1 MQIKTMRIY
10 DSFSD
15 KQDYRILVDRL
26 WPRGISKE
34 KAALD
39 VWFKAIAPSTELREW
54 FDHQSDKFDLFKQ
67 KYEKELT
74 DNPKTLIFVQLV
86 ATQLSNQQDVVLLY
100 GARNQIDNEAIVLQ
114 GYLIQQTKI
123 KPLLHSG
130 K

>member
-15 KQDYRILVDRL
+15 TTDYRILVDRL

-54 FDHQSDKFDLFKQ
+54 FAHQPDKFTLFTQ
-67 KYEKELT
+67 KYEKELAA
-74 DNPKTLIFVQLV
+74 NPETSLFIQLV
-86 ATQLSNQQDVVLLY
+86 ATQLAQQQDIVLLY
-100 GARNQIDNEAIVLQ
+100 GARNQKDNQAIVLQ
-114 GYLIQQTKI
+114 KHLMQQPSI
-123 KPLLHSG
+123 KQFLS
-130 K
+130 

>member
-15 KQDYRILVDRL
+15 TTDYRILVDRL

-54 FDHQSDKFDLFKQ
+54 FAHQPDKFTLFTQ
-67 KYEKELT
+67 KYEKELAA
-74 DNPKTLIFVQLV
+74 NPETSLFIQLV
-86 ATQLSNQQDVVLLY
+86 ATQLAQQQDIVLLY
-100 GARNQIDNEAIVLQ
+100 GARNQKDNQAIVLQ
-114 GYLIQQTKI
+114 KYLMQQPSI
-123 KPLLHSG
+123 KQFLS
-130 K
+130 

>member
-15 KQDYRILVDRL
+15 TTDYRILVDRL

-54 FDHQSDKFDLFKQ
+54 FAHQPDKFTLFTQ
-67 KYEKELT
+67 KYEKELAA
-74 DNPKTLIFVQLV
+74 NPETSLFIQLV
-86 ATQLSNQQDVVLLY
+86 ATQLAQQQDIVLLY
-100 GARNQIDNEAIVLQ
+100 GARNQKDNQAIVLQ
-114 GYLIQQTKI
+114 KYLMQQPSI
-123 KPLLHSG
+123 KQFL
-130 K
+130 